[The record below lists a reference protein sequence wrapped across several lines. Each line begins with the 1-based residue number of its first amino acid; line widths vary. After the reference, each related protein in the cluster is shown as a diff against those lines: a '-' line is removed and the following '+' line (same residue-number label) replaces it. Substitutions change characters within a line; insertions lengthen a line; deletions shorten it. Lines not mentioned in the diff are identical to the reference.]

1 MILLRPHTLRYAT
14 VADGVATWSEPIKCR
29 YETNGKALEMEL
41 PNGDGTVRKYAY
53 VVYLDLCLDLNTVK
67 DYLLGEHIR
76 LFDQRGEMVAEK
88 QVLGFERGQ
97 LNMRIWV

>member
-1 MILLRPHTLRYAT
+1 MINFRPHTLRYAT
-14 VADGVATWSEPIKCR
+14 SATTWSEPVPCR
-29 YETNGKALEMEL
+29 YETNSKAVEMEL

-53 VVYLDLCLDLNTVK
+53 VVYLDLDNSK

-88 QVLGFERGQ
+88 QVQGFERGQ